1 MLFFAVAFT
10 ACQTDSYESGQ
21 GDLSLVTADFAE
33 VHTVA
38 SGVVDYA
45 VTDAAD
51 SLALASP
58 FGASWASVAD
68 TMYRAIVYYDRSADA
83 KVRARS
89 IVEVPVLAPVASDRL
104 DSVYTDPLDLES
116 VWVSAGGKYLNMGVY
131 VKVGYD
137 APADAVHSIGVVV
150 DTVSISLLGK
160 RTAHLRLYH
169 DQGGVPEYFSSKTYL
184 SVRCAD
190 LQADSAVLSV
200 NTWNGPVE
208 RRISLSEQ

>member
-1 MLFFAVAFT
+1 
-10 ACQTDSYESGQ
+10 
-21 GDLSLVTADFAE
+21 
-33 VHTVA
+33 
-38 SGVVDYA
+38 
-45 VTDAAD
+45 
-51 SLALASP
+51 
-58 FGASWASVAD
+58 
-68 TMYRAIVYYDRSADA
+68 MYRAIVYYDRSADT

-89 IVEVPVLAPVASDRL
+89 IVEVPVLAPVAFDRL

-150 DTVSISLLGK
+150 DKVSISRSGK